1 MITTTIMGQPTD
13 KALADRPHSNG
24 AYNGNAY
31 RATITPLY
39 RYDDMELRSVEHN
52 GVKKYEVLFDDE
64 VYQKFPTLK
73 AAQVYF
79 SDFSGL
85 TLGKMEKKAKIE
97 AA

>member
-1 MITTTIMGQPTD
+1 MYTTTTTGTLTD
-13 KALADRPHSNG
+13 KALANRPHSNG
-24 AYNGNAY
+24 AYNSNAY

-39 RYDDMELRSVEHN
+39 RYDDMELRRVEHN

-85 TLGKMEKKAKIE
+85 TLGKMEKKAKV
-97 AA
+97 A

>member
-1 MITTTIMGQPTD
+1 MYTTTTTGTLTD
-13 KALADRPHSNG
+13 KAFADRAHSNG

-39 RYDDMELRSVEHN
+39 RYDDIELRSVEHN

-85 TLGKMEKKAKIE
+85 TPGKMEKKAKV
-97 AA
+97 A

>member
-1 MITTTIMGQPTD
+1 MITTTIMGQPTE

-24 AYNGNAY
+24 AYHSNGY
-31 RATITPLY
+31 HATVTPLY

-52 GVKKYEVLFDDE
+52 GVTRYEVLFDNE

-73 AAQVYF
+73 AATVYF
-79 SDFSGL
+79 CDFSGL
-85 TLGKMEKKAKIE
+85 TVGKMEKKAKVE

>member
-1 MITTTIMGQPTD
+1 MITTTIMGQPTTN
-13 KALADRPHSNG
+13 AFADRAHSKGEYKSNG
-24 AYNGNAY
+24 YH
-31 RATITPLY
+31 ATITPLY
-39 RYDDMELRSVEHN
+39 RYDDMEMRSVEDDK
-52 GVKKYEVLFDDE
+52 GMRYEILFDDE